1 MTLDQRSDSAWMTGT
16 HPAFRHPHEA
26 DRVEA
31 FSDVGQRHATH
42 YFATTGR
49 S

>member
-1 MTLDQRSDSAWMTGT
+1 MTLDQRSDSALMTAANSSGV
-16 HPAFRHPHEA
+16 FA

-31 FSDVGQRHATH
+31 FSHVGQRHATH
-42 YFATTGR
+42 YFATTSRR